1 MVVSALLDWMFYSH
15 KLAMIVPIGG
25 CLITCGLY
33 LVVFAQA
40 REKAEAEAEE
50 EEEADDEESQDE
62 KTEYAKGQG
71 AAGAKRKPLLGDFTG
86 EARRSG
92 LA

>member
-1 MVVSALLDWMFYSH
+1 MFYPVQMVVAALLDWVFYSH
-15 KLAMIVPIGG
+15 KLAVIVPIGG

-50 EEEADDEESQDE
+50 EGDGEAGQE
-62 KTEYAKGQG
+62 K
-71 AAGAKRKPLLGDFTG
+71 LLGDDG
-86 EARRSG
+86 R
-92 LA
+92 